1 MNRET
6 RRNVCKNKLIS
17 KSDLPTTPSEFP
29 RSPELCPLPQGAT
42 PQPAVSRKCYGVSAE
57 APSPEFS
64 SHSGP
69 SRSKAVGPFSL
80 QSCVCEGLLRFGEAK
95 SEWRDTRCG
104 YGGKVRCEKPF
115 APKPPGRRRRSRVSP
130 PGTPKGCV
138 GRSSPRARAGVVVR
152 WQGGQGLQFFME
164 EASGG
169 LVSGREPRGQPLPS
183 GVELLLFGRLLV
195 GTTVGLFRLLQR
207 VAALILLLHPVQHET
222 DQAHSQDE
230 PHEASAND
238 PS

>member
-1 MNRET
+1 MVCQLKPHPQ
-6 RRNVCKNKLIS
+6 NV
-17 KSDLPTTPSEFP
+17 
-29 RSPELCPLPQGAT
+29 
-42 PQPAVSRKCYGVSAE
+42 PAIAGH
-57 APSPEFS
+57 P
-64 SHSGP
+64 GP
-69 SRSKAVGPFSL
+69 KAVGPLSL
-80 QSCVCEGLLRFGEAK
+80 QSWICEGLVRFGEAK

-104 YGGKVRCEKPF
+104 CGGKVRCEKPF

-130 PGTPKGCV
+130 LGTPKGCM
-138 GRSSPRARAGVVVR
+138 GRSSPRASAGVVAR

-169 LVSGREPRGQPLPS
+169 LVSGREPWGQLLPS

-222 DQAHSQDE
+222 DQAHRQDE
-230 PHEASAND
+230 PHEASTND